1 MRFPETTSVL
11 IVGGGPVGLTLSV
24 LLSGYGVPHL
34 LVEAHPGTS
43 HHPKA
48 RGVSAR
54 SMEIF
59 RRCGLEEE
67 IRRAGLP
74 ASQVSFYRGRDLVD
88 PDFVRTG
95 VSGQEGGVERTPSP
109 GLICSQDALE
119 PVLLRRARELAPD
132 GVRFATRLVAFAE
145 HGGGVRADG
154 FHADGFHGGGPHTD
168 EPPPDGPPGGGVHA
182 TVEDGTTGERHTV
195 RADWLVGCDGAASTV
210 REGAEIAMEGPTGL
224 GHYLSVRFEAP
235 LGEVV
240 ADRAS
245 ASYFLTPPGRGGF
258 LAVDNDRHWIYQYP
272 YDPAHEDV
280 ARLVADRPR
289 LAELVRDAAGLPD
302 LPVAVRSTMTWRMDA
317 RLASAYRRSRV
328 LLAGDAAHTV
338 PPTGGH
344 GMNTGLGDAD
354 NLAWKLAAVVGGTAG
369 EALLDSYEAERR
381 PVARQVIDIS
391 LANSRARSGYRIDDE
406 LLLTAAYRSTAV
418 LDTVPEP
425 TDPTSPTEPTAPV
438 RPALDPEH
446 THPVGAPG
454 TRLPHLRLAGP
465 TGPAS
470 TLDLVGPGFTL
481 LAPAATESA
490 WRSQADTA
498 AAAGL
503 PVAVRPLPP
512 ALLGADAP
520 AGAVLVRPDGHI
532 AWRAPHRPADETYLL
547 TALRQILSAGR
558 SRSSVRSPSA
568 GAPHP

>member
-1 MRFPETTSVL
+1 MRNPAVLPEVLPRTTSVL
-11 IVGGGPVGLTLSV
+11 VVGGGPVGLTLSV

-43 HHPKA
+43 RHPKA

-54 SMEIF
+54 SMELF

-67 IRRAGLP
+67 VRRAGLP
-74 ASQVSFYRGRDLVD
+74 AAQVHFYRGRDLVD

-95 VSGQEGGVERTPSP
+95 VAAEPGGPERTPSP

-132 GVRFATRLVAFAE
+132 GVRFGLRLVSFAE
-145 HGGGVRADG
+145 Q
-154 FHADGFHGGGPHTD
+154 
-168 EPPPDGPPGGGVHA
+168 PDGAHDIGAHENGAHENGARDVGVLGHGVYA
-182 TVEDGTTGERHTV
+182 TLEDRATGERHTV

-210 REGAEIAMEGPTGL
+210 RETAGIPMEGPTGL

-245 ASYFLTPPGRGGF
+245 ASYFLTAPGRGGF
-258 LAVDNDRHWIYQYP
+258 LAVDNDRHWIYQHP
-272 YDPAHEDV
+272 YDPED
-280 ARLVADRPR
+280 ADVTALLTDHRR
-289 LAELVRDAAGLPD
+289 LAELVRDAAGVPG
-302 LPVAVRSTMTWRMDA
+302 LPVTVHDTMTWRMDA
-317 RLASAYRRSRV
+317 RLAAAYRRSRV
-328 LLAGDAAHTV
+328 LLAGDAAHAV

-354 NLAWKLAAVVGGTAG
+354 NLAWKLAAVVAGTAG

-418 LDTVPEP
+418 LD
-425 TDPTSPTEPTAPV
+425 DPDAPHA
-438 RPALDPEH
+438 PALPPLDPDRK
-446 THPVGAPG
+446 HPGGAPG
-454 TRLPHLRLAGP
+454 TRLPHLRLSGP
-465 TGPAS
+465 AGPAS

-481 LAPAATESA
+481 LAPTGEAAKAEETDEA
-490 WRSQADTA
+490 GQAFWQRQADTA

-503 PVAVRPLPP
+503 PVTVRPLPTEFAP
-512 ALLGADAP
+512 WSGAL
-520 AGAVLVRPDGHI
+520 LVRPDGHI
-532 AWRAPHRPADETYLL
+532 AWRAPHPPAGRDTLLL
-547 TALRQILSAGR
+547 TVLRRILSTAE
-558 SRSSVRSPSA
+558 SR
-568 GAPHP
+568 

>member
-43 HHPKA
+43 QHPKA

-67 IRRAGLP
+67 VRRAGLP
-74 ASQVSFYRGRDLVD
+74 ASQVHFYRGRDLVD

-95 VSGQEGGVERTPSP
+95 VAGQEGGIERTPSP

-119 PVLLRRARELAPD
+119 PVLLRRARRLAPD

-145 HGGGVRADG
+145 HGDGVHRDAE
-154 FHADGFHGGGPHTD
+154 HGD
-168 EPPPDGPPGGGVHA
+168 GVHA
-182 TVEDGTTGERHTV
+182 TVEDRTTGERHTV

-210 REGAEIAMEGPTGL
+210 REGVGIAMEGPTGL
-224 GHYLSVRFEAP
+224 GHFLSVRFEAP

-280 ARLVADRPR
+280 ARLIADRPR
-289 LAELVRDAAGLPD
+289 LGELVRDAAGLPD
-302 LPVAVRSTMTWRMDA
+302 LPVAVRSTLTWRMDA

-328 LLAGDAAHTV
+328 LLAGDAAHAV

-354 NLAWKLAAVVGGTAG
+354 NLAWKLAAVVAGTAG

-418 LDTVPEP
+418 LTDPASPADPADPADSADSADP
-425 TDPTSPTEPTAPV
+425 TDPTASATPA

-465 TGPAS
+465 SGPAS
-470 TLDLVGPGFTL
+470 TLDLVGPDFTL
-481 LAPAATESA
+481 LAAATTESV
-490 WRSQADTA
+490 WQPQADTA
-498 AAAGL
+498 TAAGL
-503 PVAVRPLPP
+503 PVTVHPLPP
-512 ALLGADAP
+512 ALLGEDAP

-532 AWRAPHRPADETYLL
+532 AWRAPHRPADGAHLL
-547 TALRQILSAGR
+547 IALRQILSTGMAR
-558 SRSSVRSPSA
+558 A
-568 GAPHP
+568 HP